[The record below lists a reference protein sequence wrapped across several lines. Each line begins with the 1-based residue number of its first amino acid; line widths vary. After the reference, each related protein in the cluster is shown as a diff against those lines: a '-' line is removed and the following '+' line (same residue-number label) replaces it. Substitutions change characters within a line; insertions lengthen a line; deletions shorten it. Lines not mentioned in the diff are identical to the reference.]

1 MNNSLILIIVSG
13 ALINNVLLS
22 RFWGVCSFLGV
33 SKQMKAS
40 ASLGVAV
47 IFVMTI
53 ASAAG
58 FVSQLPAV
66 AHREQFPSHPLSTS
80 FRCRVLMPMAFITA
94 MISAKIRN
102 APGG

>member
-1 MNNSLILIIVSG
+1 MSTSLILIIISS

-53 ASAAG
+53 AC
-58 FVSQLPAV
+58 AV
-66 AHREQFPSHPLSTS
+66 A
-80 FRCRVLMPMAFITA
+80 
-94 MISAKIRN
+94 ISDPRTKEIRR
-102 APGG
+102 PCV

>member
-1 MNNSLILIIVSG
+1 M
-13 ALINNVLLS
+13 LLS

-53 ASAAG
+53 ASA
-58 FVSQLPAV
+58 V
-66 AHREQFPSHPLSTS
+66 ASLLNDY
-80 FRCRVLMPMAFITA
+80 VLTPFGLAFIQT
-94 MISAKIRN
+94 IVFIFIDKLFLNFVVVIIIVVFQVFIRVIVHQ
-102 APGG
+102 AGD